1 MFMFS
6 FVGACNTEYAQPLVG
21 GIVGALHQR
30 STFKPEEGREASYAD
45 LDPYS
50 SPIQE
55 VYHAY
60 AEPLPVTGPE
70 YATPIIMD
78 MSSHPSTPLG
88 APSISTFKAAGNQA
102 PPLVG
107 TCNKLLSRTDSASS
121 AQALYDIPKGQPG
134 PGSADQLM
142 YQVPQS
148 MAHPTVSKDERS

>member
-1 MFMFS
+1 MCVC

-21 GIVGALHQR
+21 GIVGTLHQR
-30 STFKPEEGREASYAD
+30 STFKPEEGKEASYAD
-45 LDPYS
+45 LDPYN

-88 APSISTFKAAGNQA
+88 APSISTFKAAGNPA

-107 TCNKLLSRTDSASS
+107 TCNKLLSRTDSVSS
-121 AQALYDIPKGQPG
+121 AQALYDIPKGQLG
-134 PGSADQLM
+134 PGNTNQLM

-148 MAHPTVSKDERS
+148 VAHPTVSKDEQS